1 MATAKIA
8 NRINSMS
15 EIASTKACEAPMHF
29 INATVSMCRAA

>member
-1 MATAKIA
+1 MATAETA
-8 NRINSMS
+8 SSVNSMM